1 MYFFIQMAYEL
12 FAQNRKLNK
21 RGGPNKSGR
30 GGGKGGRGWKF
41 FGKKQGGGGGGGD
54 AYQKPKSIYKSIR
67 NSKTSTEYATFLEI
81 LDLLKLTHN
90 NMMLCEGNSTES

>member
-30 GGGKGGRGWKF
+30 GGG
-41 FGKKQGGGGGGGD
+41 GGGV
-54 AYQKPKSIYKSIR
+54 
-67 NSKTSTEYATFLEI
+67 EV
-81 LDLLKLTHN
+81 
-90 NMMLCEGNSTES
+90 GNFFEKN